1 MNANNW
7 LNEIDGCFSNIYPG
21 EMTSCVVRIGVVV
34 CAPIGTTTLVGVRG
48 NWTLCMANCMCEL
61 ENAPLWLLCSADG
74 YMRVK
79 KTARKQKRRTGVPS
93 PNIGVNKIMHRMF
106 TIIHCVWLRESEHW
120 EPVLQ
125 QRSSCYALKSTYTT
139 IGVYFVCRIFLNGER
154 FLFYFYYFF
163 SSLFL
168 FRWEAHSSSSRDKSR
183 HNSIASF
190 DFPTIFLFF
199 ISYGI
204 VSFSIRL
211 FLLQISCFHFFFLSR
226 IFQMNNA

>member
-1 MNANNW
+1 
-7 LNEIDGCFSNIYPG
+7 
-21 EMTSCVVRIGVVV
+21 
-34 CAPIGTTTLVGVRG
+34 
-48 NWTLCMANCMCEL
+48 
-61 ENAPLWLLCSADG
+61 
-74 YMRVK
+74 MRVK
-79 KTARKQKRRTGVPS
+79 KTARKQKRRTGLPS

-154 FLFYFYYFF
+154 FLFYFYYFSLLCFCSGEWHTAVAASEIKVDTIQLHLLIFQQF
-163 SSLFL
+163 SF
-168 FRWEAHSSSSRDKSR
+168 
-183 HNSIASF
+183 
-190 DFPTIFLFF
+190 FF

-226 IFQMNNA
+226 IFEMNNA